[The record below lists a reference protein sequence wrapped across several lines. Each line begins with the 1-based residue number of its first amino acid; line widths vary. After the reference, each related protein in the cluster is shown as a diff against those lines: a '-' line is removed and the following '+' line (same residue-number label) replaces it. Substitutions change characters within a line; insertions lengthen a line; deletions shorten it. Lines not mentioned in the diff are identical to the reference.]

1 MSYRTFKRNKARKNQ
16 AKELAKLKYQLGTTL
31 VSQLGQQSQT
41 DQEDL
46 ITGYKRG
53 PRQTSNPIHKQTVL
67 QATFASTKHYKEQL
81 SKVMKEL
88 KRCQEELKELKS
100 RNTKK
105 KAREGAKTDKTDGR
119 PKKPGRKCESCGQL
133 RTTTLHFK

>member
-100 RNTKK
+100 RNTKE
-105 KAREGAKTDKTDGR
+105 KAREGAKTDETDGR